1 MVSWEEQ
8 WTANLVTILWQYEL
22 ECWRVRNFFLYGN
35 TVEEQEKLLHLDLD
49 TLITYLY
56 DMKEMINPSDSALF
70 LLPRLVRQKHHNM
83 GQKLLWVK
91 TVNIS
96 IQSWQKEGGIT
107 LGDRARLRLAHQ
119 VERLEGRRPRVRF
132 RHELS

>member
-22 ECWRVRNFFLYGN
+22 ECWRVRNQYLYGN

-83 GQKLLWVK
+83 HLSRVLREV
-91 TVNIS
+91 T
-96 IQSWQKEGGIT
+96 IT
-107 LGDRARLRLAHQ
+107 
-119 VERLEGRRPRVRF
+119 
-132 RHELS
+132 

>member
-1 MVSWEEQ
+1 M
-8 WTANLVTILWQYEL
+8 L
-22 ECWRVRNFFLYGN
+22 EVKKSVLYGD

-49 TLITYLY
+49 TLITHLLY
-56 DMKEMINPSDSALF
+56 DMKEMINPRDLALF
-70 LLPRLVRQKHHNM
+70 LLPRMVRQKHHTV

-119 VERLEGRRPRVRF
+119 VERLEGRRPRVRLQ
-132 RHELS
+132 HELA

>member
-1 MVSWEEQ
+1 MHQ
-8 WTANLVTILWQYEL
+8 LVNNFHEHQFNNTTGFD
-22 ECWRVRNFFLYGN
+22 CWRVRNQYLYGDSE
-35 TVEEQEKLLHLDLD
+35 EEQEKLLHLDLD

-56 DMKEMINPSDSALF
+56 DMKEMINPRDSALF
-70 LLPRLVRQKHHNM
+70 LLPRLVRQKHHTV

-119 VERLEGRRPRVRF
+119 VERLEGRRPRVRLQ
-132 RHELS
+132 HELA

>member
-8 WTANLVTILWQYEL
+8 WTANLVTTLWQYRL
-22 ECWRVRNFFLYGN
+22 DCWRGRNQYLYGDSE
-35 TVEEQEKLLHLDLD
+35 EEQEKLLHLDLD

-96 IQSWQKEGGIT
+96 IQSWQKEGGIN
-107 LGDRARLRLAHQ
+107 LGEGARLRLAHQ
-119 VERLEGRRPRVRF
+119 IERSEGRRPRVCLW
-132 RHELS
+132 HELA